1 MEKKKI
7 LWLSRHEFTKEQFEA
22 LVKIYGEVDITPLNK
37 TISDVEELK
46 PYINEVDILAVV
58 LPVELVADLMKIT
71 NKPVIFAVNDRILD
85 ETGEKVIFQFKCW
98 KQYKKVEIEVE
109 EL

>member
-22 LVKIYGEVDITPLNK
+22 LVKIYGEVDITQLNK
-37 TISDVEELK
+37 TISTAEELK
-46 PYINEVDILAVV
+46 PQIEEFDVLAVV

-71 NKPVIFAVNDRILD
+71 EKPIIFAVNDRILD
-85 ETGEKVIFQFKCW
+85 ETGEKVIFKFKCW